1 MILKTTMIRLPSS
14 RSDSWKWKGVCQSW
28 IRATSSS
35 GLGVG
40 KSLSLII
47 ESVRTDNGLLLRVR
61 PDRICPGKELAEST
75 MFIAISMTA
84 AVFNIS
90 KAKDESGQIIEPVA
104 EFSPGLL
111 GYVVLYNSTTE
122 EMLMTRFDP
131 LQKPPESVQEFC
143 DAAFRASH
151 RLGQIRR

>member
-1 MILKTTMIRLPSS
+1 
-14 RSDSWKWKGVCQSW
+14 
-28 IRATSSS
+28 
-35 GLGVG
+35 
-40 KSLSLII
+40 
-47 ESVRTDNGLLLRVR
+47 
-61 PDRICPGKELAEST
+61 

-84 AVFNIS
+84 AVFNIT

-122 EMLMTRFDP
+122 EMLMTSLDP
-131 LQKPPESVQEFC
+131 WKKPPESVQEFC